1 MKKICVLFCGGTIV
15 MKEGRDGSL
24 SVPSRSEAVAILRR
38 IEPKLPQIA
47 PYDIKYVANIDS
59 TNMHPR
65 DWDRLLE
72 AVGELYPRYDGFVIT
87 HGTDTLAYTA
97 AALSVGLKGLG
108 KPVVLTGSQVP
119 GPRIESDARSNLVN
133 AFRLAVQDLS
143 GVFVVFDE
151 RILLGGRATKAS
163 ESRLDAFTTVNADDL
178 GEVRL
183 GLQLRPGVRKR
194 RGTALKVLPGF
205 DPDIFACTL
214 TPGADPGDFLFLLNN
229 ERIHGIVLQGY
240 GTGNIPYNFEP
251 VFIRARERRVPVVVT
266 SQCLEGRTLMR
277 SYAVGRRALELGV
290 IEGFDQSLEML
301 AVKLM
306 WALKRYP
313 YERIG
318 RVIQT
323 DFAGELNPRYQAA
336 CPA

>member
-15 MKEGRDGSL
+15 MKEGRDGAL
-24 SVPSRSEAVAILRR
+24 SVPPRREAVSILRR
-38 IEPKLPQIA
+38 IEPKLPLVA
-47 PYDIKYVANIDS
+47 PYDIRYVANIDS

-65 DWDRLLE
+65 DWDRILE
-72 AVGELYPRYDGFVIT
+72 AIGELYSQYDGFVIT
-87 HGTDTLAYTA
+87 HGTDTMAYTA
-97 AALSVGLKGLG
+97 AALSVGLRGLG

-119 GPRIESDARSNLVN
+119 GPRIESDARANLVN
-133 AFRLAVQDLS
+133 AFRLAVKDVA

-163 ESRLDAFTTVNADDL
+163 ESRLDAFTTVNADDI

-183 GLQLRPGVRKR
+183 GLQMRHGTRGRGWGTLRVR
-194 RGTALKVLPGF
+194 PGF
-205 DPDIFACTL
+205 DPDIFTCTL
-214 TPGADPGDFLFLLNN
+214 TPGVDPSDFLLLL
-229 ERIHGIVLQGY
+229 EGGLIRGFVLQGY
-240 GTGNIPYNFEP
+240 GTGNIPFNFEP
-251 VFIRARERRVPVVVT
+251 VFVKARERRVPVVVT

-290 IEGFDQSLEML
+290 IEGYDQSLEML

-313 YERIG
+313 YGRIAS
-318 RVIQT
+318 VIHT
-323 DFAGELNPRYQAA
+323 DFAGELDRRYQES
-336 CPA
+336 